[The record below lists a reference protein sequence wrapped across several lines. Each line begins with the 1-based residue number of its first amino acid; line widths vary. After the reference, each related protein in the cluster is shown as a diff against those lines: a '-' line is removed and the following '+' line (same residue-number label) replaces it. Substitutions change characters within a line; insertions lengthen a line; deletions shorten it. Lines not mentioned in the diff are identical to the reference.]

1 MQHLNAFP
9 QKAQLFKHGCDRES
23 CLLRPNFKKG
33 LTTWIPANDNILQAA
48 TIVVPEQVK

>member
-33 LTTWIPANDNILQAA
+33 LTTWIPAKWQHIAGCNHCCA
-48 TIVVPEQVK
+48 